1 MIQTPNNLDMT
12 EKEIKKLRSIVK
24 EYSYIDKKMRKNEE
38 LLKKIS
44 TEQTKLMERLEKN
57 ESKEK
62 NFMESISKKYHG
74 ISLEDIVEYI

>member
-1 MIQTPNNLDMT
+1 MIQTPNNLYMT

-24 EYSYIDKKMRKNEE
+24 EYSDIDKKMRKNEE

-62 NFMESISKKYHG
+62 TFMESISKKYPG

>member
-1 MIQTPNNLDMT
+1 MIQTLNNIDMT
-12 EKEIKKLRSIVK
+12 EKEIKNLRSIVK
-24 EYSYIDKKMRKNEE
+24 EYSCIDKKMRKNEE

-62 NFMESISKKYHG
+62 IFMESISKKYPG
-74 ISLEDIVEYI
+74 ISLEDIIEYI